1 MMEAMTSSNIGAC
14 CAAALSGCVCFVEVA
29 NKSDPRRTIASKSS
43 LAGVVEGAQA
53 AASVVIT
60 FVNRPAGRPDRDSPQ
75 FFGEVLLV

>member
-14 CAAALSGCVCFVEVA
+14 CVAALSDGACFVEVA
-29 NKSDPRRTIASKSS
+29 NKSDRPRTIASESS
-43 LAGVVEGAQA
+43 LAGVVNGGQA

-75 FFGEVLLV
+75 FYGEVPLF